1 MPSLCVASS
10 GILDRTHEYR
20 AADQDRIRARS
31 TCPGSDQL
39 ENTVSDSAPNAA
51 SSRLPAEPELSDV
64 FRTYPVGVREL
75 LVYHDLVL
83 RHPSPLSVAERE
95 LIGAVV
101 SGTNACGYCFGAH
114 TIIATTF
121 GVDEALIRAIVD
133 DVDAAPV
140 DERLRELL
148 RFVIKLTRAPASMRA
163 TDRQAV
169 LAAGWSEEAL
179 YYAVVTCAL
188 FNFMNRI
195 VEGMGVSTSPAIQ
208 ARQREHHARAGT
220 AAINTETYQDYG
232 RAIGLLPGG

>member
-1 MPSLCVASS
+1 LSDDTS
-10 GILDRTHEYR
+10 
-20 AADQDRIRARS
+20 IRA
-31 TCPGSDQL
+31 P
-39 ENTVSDSAPNAA
+39 
-51 SSRLPAEPELSDV
+51 SRLPGEPELSDV
-64 FRTYPVGVREL
+64 FRAYPVGVREL

-95 LIGAVV
+95 LIAAVV
-101 SGTNACGYCFGAH
+101 SGTNACGYCLGAH

-121 GVDEALIRAIVD
+121 GVDENLIRAVVD
-133 DVDAAPV
+133 DVDAAPL

-148 RFVIKLTRAPASMRA
+148 RFVIKLTRAPASVRT

-188 FNFMNRI
+188 FNFMNRV
-195 VEGMGVSTSPAIQ
+195 VEGMGVRTSPGIQ
-208 ARQREHHARAGT
+208 ARQRERHARTGSS
-220 AAINTETYQDYG
+220 AINNETYQDYG